1 MKWGD
6 RSQGELTLPVGRWVD
21 NAKALDAGK
30 RVSVGKD
37 RPLFKQG
44 KCMIC
49 EIPLAGYEDKDRDV
63 CGAVYCGAQAASR
76 KGTEL
81 P

>member
-6 RSQGELTLPVGRWVD
+6 RSQAELPLVTSWRD
-21 NAKALDAGK
+21 NVERL
-30 RVSVGKD
+30 SVGKP
-37 RPLFKQG
+37 PLYKQG

-49 EIPLAGYEDKDRDV
+49 KIPLFGKEDKDRNV
-63 CGAVYCGAQAASR
+63 CGAVYCGAQAAR
-76 KGTEL
+76 RNGTGL